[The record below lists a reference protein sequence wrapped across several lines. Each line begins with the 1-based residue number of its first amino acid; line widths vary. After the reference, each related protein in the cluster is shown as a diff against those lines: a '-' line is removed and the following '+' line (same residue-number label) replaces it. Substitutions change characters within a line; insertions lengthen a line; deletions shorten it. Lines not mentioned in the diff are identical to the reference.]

1 VVEVLESIYKK
12 GVCIGKKGIQS
23 IADWITRHLLL
34 QKYYRLSEINFPKPL
49 KNRNKTPL
57 KYIHLQSL

>member
-1 VVEVLESIYKK
+1 LFCLFKS
-12 GVCIGKKGIQS
+12 
-23 IADWITRHLLL
+23 A
-34 QKYYRLSEINFPKPL
+34 YRLSEINFPKSL